1 MKDHDS
7 GKLKSDGF
15 KLSKQAVLKVS
26 FLFCIKK
33 KKKTIN
39 DKNKVRWNR
48 KIQSKESAAFS
59 EREQKKTSF
68 S

>member
-26 FLFCIKK
+26 FLFCIKI
-33 KKKTIN
+33 KKTIN
-39 DKNKVRWNR
+39 DKNKVR
-48 KIQSKESAAFS
+48 
-59 EREQKKTSF
+59 
-68 S
+68 